1 MDNEVGRKGVEAKDS
16 AVEDL
21 EDRGSDSKELEVIE
35 VELKD
40 EDEGKGVEVMAVAGM
55 ELGLNTGATEM
66 MSLLEAG
73 VEAEKVSSS

>member
-1 MDNEVGRKGVEAKDS
+1 ME
-16 AVEDL
+16 
-21 EDRGSDSKELEVIE
+21 
-35 VELKD
+35 

-73 VEAEKVSSS
+73 VEAEKVSSSRGWAASGYTMATSPPTAFQPGHFLVTG